1 MKVQVKS
8 LFPANVMP
16 HLLEARR
23 CITEA
28 LELPDGA
35 IEVKEEGPMVAVYAN
50 TDTSTL
56 VNFYTMYGILAGQAE
71 AEDDLNLTKQF
82 LQDYVAEFESSGTVG
97 WERYDK
103 AKKVLESLQEPTSTQ
118 KHNQ

>member
-1 MKVQVKS
+1 MKVQIKS
-8 LFPANVMP
+8 LFPVNAIP

-23 CITEA
+23 CISDA
-28 LELPDGA
+28 LELPDSA
-35 IEVKEEGPMVAVYAN
+35 IEIEEEYPMVAVYAN
-50 TDTSTL
+50 TDTSAL
-56 VNFYTMYGILAGQAE
+56 VNFYIMYGVLAGQDE

-82 LQDYVAEFESSGTVG
+82 LQDYVAEFENSGTVG